1 MAFHGPARMRLG
13 AALGACLDAE
23 QERWFL
29 WLPVLF
35 GVGIALYFMLP
46 VEPWTL
52 AALVPAAAAVVAHIS
67 AERISRLRLL
77 TAALLAVSL
86 GIGVAK
92 LRTETM
98 RAPVLLRHIGPVD
111 VEGYVELVEPRA
123 SGGQRVTV
131 RVARVGKLDAEVTP
145 YRARVTTREANK
157 ALKPGDFVR
166 LRATLNP
173 PPGPSLPGG
182 YDFARM
188 AWFQALG
195 AVGYAREPARVEQDA
210 AEAPLRLRAA
220 TAVERVREAIG
231 RRIVDALPGQEGAIA
246 DALITGERG
255 GITESTNQAF
265 RASGLFHILSI
276 SGLHMVI
283 MAGAVFFSIR
293 VLLAAV
299 PAIALRYPIKKWA
312 AAGAMIGALAYL
324 LISGS
329 SPATVRSYAMISVM
343 FLAVLLDRSALAL
356 RNVALA
362 AFGIL
367 IVWPESLFDPGFQMS
382 FAAVV
387 ALVSVYEWVH
397 ERTRARAGA
406 RVFRDGIIARG
417 ASFFGGI
424 LLSTL
429 VAGLAVAP
437 FGIYHFHN
445 TQQFAMIAN
454 LLAIPLCNVV
464 VMPAALATLVAMPF
478 GFEAGPLWVM
488 GWGIRGMVWV
498 ADAVAALPGAVGR
511 VPAIPTTAF
520 VAMVVGGLWLTL
532 WRTRWRLLGLIPM
545 LIGLALAPMITRP
558 DILIGRDMGLVAVRG
573 ADGELSALAARGS
586 TFELARWLEHDGST
600 RPPAEA
606 AKAQAF
612 RCDAAGCTAQVKGLL
627 VAVATTPEALR
638 DDCAAA
644 AILVLKFA
652 RTARCARPGVVIDS
666 EDVRVRGT
674 HVLYLEP
681 GGVRVETLADTRGAR
696 PWVPQAESPEL
707 APMQHEPGSARR
719 R

>member
-52 AALVPAAAAVVAHIS
+52 AALVPAAAAGVAHIS

-98 RAPVLLRHIGPVD
+98 RAPVLLHHIGPVD

-367 IVWPESLFDPGFQMS
+367 ILWPESLFDPGFQMS

-454 LLAIPLCNVV
+454 LLAIPLCYVV
-464 VMPAALATLVAMPF
+464 VRPAALATLVAMPF

-558 DILIGRDMGLVAVRG
+558 DILIRRDMGLVAVRG

-652 RTARCARPGVVIDS
+652 RTERCPRPGVVIDA